1 MPRPPQIERHITHTR
16 CYCRCMYIPTLQIYG
31 KILEI
36 PRVQTSTLKQLDFL
50 RKKYD
55 DKDNHILE
63 IERYQV
69 IESYCMMDEITFL
82 KGSNLITEETI
93 LFDSML
99 NS

>member
-1 MPRPPQIERHITHTR
+1 
-16 CYCRCMYIPTLQIYG
+16 MYIPTLQIYG

>member
-1 MPRPPQIERHITHTR
+1 
-16 CYCRCMYIPTLQIYG
+16 MYIPTLQIYG

-36 PRVQTSTLKQLDFL
+36 PRVQTNTLKQLDFL

-55 DKDNHILE
+55 DKENHILE